1 MAFDDQARKEFY
13 NVLKVD
19 HSINFADEAERAR
32 YVEHLHGNEDAMNL
46 LKTEIELCD
55 GQGVFLFSGQSGTG
69 KTTELLRLQ
78 HALRTSSS
86 FKGKVF
92 YTDMTEWL
100 NPTQKVELASFM
112 LALTASWVDSLGNEQ
127 GQRSAWEKLWSFLK
141 NTDVTLESFSFS
153 AGAAQV
159 EADATAIQVG
169 ANFGPLSTNIK
180 LALQNDQQFR
190 STLEDALKKN
200 KTGFVKQ
207 LHDFV
212 RELKIE
218 LCPHQEKCVLL
229 IDSLEKIVGGGENTK
244 EVLSSVLQL
253 FEQQSSVLQLPLMH
267 VVYSIPPFILRQNRQ
282 LPARLGNAADVSLPS
297 VHVFKRK
304 PYTVDRSEQGGQS
317 KLRRLLSM
325 RYPPWSNFFT
335 EDQINAI
342 IENTG
347 GDIRDY
353 LRTLQLCLLKVS
365 PEQARVTET
374 HIQTAF
380 DRIRPN
386 MDLPEQEKHWLAR
399 VNDTH
404 ESCLGEHIDVYTLES
419 YIKTKHVLAYMNG
432 CYGLNPMT
440 TQTPQAP
447 YLVFGELQQW
457 WQIHEGFGLS
467 YVFSDD
473 ALGMAWLRE
482 RVNEG
487 LQSPATEF
495 KLITVDHLQDL
506 ESFFLGLQHPS
517 HALPDLGQRQ
527 MVWIAPAMDQAHGVL
542 QRLNEMRQLLL
553 RSPHLYLIALPS
565 SSALGAAR
573 LASDLWSVRSL
584 VLSAQGQNWRAQR
597 SPSWDQEITGTTT
610 PSADA
615 STPTI
620 KAWCHHHAQWSTL
633 ADSSNRSRLSL
644 QMGLQAMADAIA
656 LRRFEQAQTIGK
668 QVIQVS
674 QFQQDDLGRANALQA
689 LGDLDRRLGQIA
701 SARALYTQAIALYEK
716 EQNDLGR
723 ANALRAL
730 GDLDSRL

>member
-1 MAFDDQARKEFY
+1 
-13 NVLKVD
+13 
-19 HSINFADEAERAR
+19 
-32 YVEHLHGNEDAMNL
+32 
-46 LKTEIELCD
+46 
-55 GQGVFLFSGQSGTG
+55 
-69 KTTELLRLQ
+69 
-78 HALRTSSS
+78 
-86 FKGKVF
+86 
-92 YTDMTEWL
+92 MTEWL

-432 CYGLNPMT
+432 ETWYG
-440 TQTPQAP
+440 
-447 YLVFGELQQW
+447 
-457 WQIHEGFGLS
+457 
-467 YVFSDD
+467 
-473 ALGMAWLRE
+473 
-482 RVNEG
+482 
-487 LQSPATEF
+487 
-495 KLITVDHLQDL
+495 
-506 ESFFLGLQHPS
+506 
-517 HALPDLGQRQ
+517 
-527 MVWIAPAMDQAHGVL
+527 AHGVL

-730 GDLDSRL
+730 GDLDSRLGQVDSARGLYTQAIALYEKEQNDLGRANALQALGDLDSRLGQVDSARTRYTQAIALYEKEQHNLGRANALQALGDLDHRLGQVDSAQTRYTQAIALYETEQDHMGLAYTWAKLARLSTPWDTLMAHKAKKHAQQSASPQVINDVETLLQTPATSI